1 MFCDN
6 ENCSKKRFA
15 ETFEFVNPRGKMT
28 KRLEEEI
35 VVEWVWTVKGES
47 IVTWGRPSRFNNES
61 SILKLE
67 FKTVA
72 VNSIDNVSD
81 KYKEF

>member
-15 ETFEFVNPRGKMT
+15 GTFEFVNPRGKMT

-35 VVEWVWTVKGES
+35 LKVGMNMKRSKFELLKVK
-47 IVTWGRPSRFNNES
+47 V
-61 SILKLE
+61 LLLE
-67 FKTVA
+67 GVR
-72 VNSIDNVSD
+72 
-81 KYKEF
+81 